1 MKNLNDLKQ
10 KGSTFLRKAALLL
23 ALAGSITAF
32 SQDAAVAPTNGYA
45 DNSLFPAEVFKI
57 PWITGGGNGIG
68 GSAVHFGTVT
78 PTVTGTGNG
87 TWTNLGNI
95 INSGLTDFATNTVAV
110 PTTLGTLYTTSPVSV
125 SDGNTYN
132 TTPFTGYR
140 VGVKVSRSTTGAT
153 AASLGNII
161 IKTYLGANPVE
172 TSPAF
177 GWALTGTTDVGFFVQ
192 QPFDRVEIIL
202 SSTGSGFGGGTLLQ
216 NIQQIYLQR
225 YTRTGGGYDTVGD
238 KVSTCNAQIPLTGR
252 GVTAGGY
259 AAVAIPVPPFIVLIP
274 AASWPTLVPNLE
286 DEDPVS
292 HGTIPFISLGLAT
305 YRGTLKD
312 EGVIYPAGTFG
323 GGVYQLNAVSGG
335 VNVTK
340 RLRFYLDGVQQGSD
354 VVNEEFLSASASG
367 GLLTVGAVSDLP
379 FDAIEFEIQMN
390 VTAAVGALEI
400 YYPIVQRFCDAVIT
414 CGAPVSLIAGEIS
427 PNGVQNHPVY
437 TRALG
442 TSILT
447 ASLGNPGIT
456 NVQNVID
463 TNLNSYAEIGA
474 ATGASL
480 FSNYGISVISR
491 QKLNPGDPDNT
502 TNRGYP
508 DGTFAGFEIQDDS
521 FATASAGKNF
531 IISTYKN
538 GIEVD
543 RYSTTNVLAAN
554 LFTPNN
560 GKYIIGFKSPAF
572 DEVRITVELIAG
584 ASAGSSTKVYRAV
597 IETFCVV
604 PAQACNTVTNL
615 KRPVYPVFIDA
626 ANTGVE
632 GVATGNTYFEDL
644 DNLVANTNQPA
655 KLYTAI
661 GGITNASVAVQD
673 GSKAIGVP
681 GDATYELYPAG
692 TFAGFDVAFPTLVAA
707 ELAGSTITIST
718 LNADGTVADSAVMN
732 SSFFGLHTSIL
743 NGTANRQILGF
754 ASDAPFTGVKLT
766 VNKAAS
772 TSAGVLE
779 IYSAVIERFCA
790 TPVIKCDE
798 IENISV
804 PKYPLYVNGER
815 TGVTA
820 FIDGNSSISLSQ
832 NAIDN
837 DPNSYAAMQLGAS
850 VGSGLGFSVANGFGD
865 FPKDTYI
872 GFDISTLDIAQASA
886 FESNKIELY
895 KDGGLVQTST
905 GTQLAGGLSTAAVV
919 GGFQRLVIGTV
930 AHVPFDEV
938 RYVITRAAGASAGE
952 IRIHNVVARDF
963 SPTSSTTCPLVLQ
976 CDGTYVLTDGPNVI
990 TSPRIPAVIEYANTG
1005 YEGLASAGYGIDNV
1019 WNAVSSDPSDFATI
1033 HLPASGAAIGSI
1045 SVAIPK
1051 VTLPAGTFAGFTVD
1065 KANFPFSG
1073 GFLTNVKITTYLDG
1087 QEQEFKNGS
1096 ALADFSFFGQWF
1108 GTPANIYTPGFQTTK
1123 PFDEVKIS
1131 IGSLASLG
1139 DQTLRVYSAYIRTVP
1154 STTTTLPGGGT
1165 TTPITCI
1172 NGACYKPGATGGT
1185 VLETKHG
1192 ITALSR
1198 AGSSDSDNWPMV
1210 RNGAWTVLESKE
1222 KGFVINRVALTANLS
1237 SITNPI
1243 EGMMVYDEEADC
1255 LKIYTIKDGDT
1266 TAAWHCFNTQACPD

>member
-10 KGSTFLRKAALLL
+10 KGSTFLRNAALLL

-32 SQDAAVAPTNGYA
+32 SQDAAVTPTNGYDTTPIPTGA
-45 DNSLFPAEVFKI
+45 YKI
-57 PWITGGGNGIG
+57 PWVTSGGNGTG

-78 PTVTGTGNG
+78 AASLTGGSSSGAWANTSNLTNANTADLATSTSTSGVG
-87 TWTNLGNI
+87 TK
-95 INSGLTDFATNTVAV
+95 
-110 PTTLGTLYTTSPVSV
+110 TTPWISIK
-125 SDGNTYN
+125 DGNLYG

-140 VGVKVSRSTTGAT
+140 IGVKVER
-153 AASLGNII
+153 
-161 IKTYLGANPVE
+161 
-172 TSPAF
+172 
-177 GWALTGTTDVGFFVQ
+177 ALTATLGEIRVQVLRAGAVVGTLQTLNWGVPGLTTDVGFYFQEQFDEVQ
-192 QPFDRVEIIL
+192 VQLVSVNANPI
-202 SSTGSGFGGGTLLQ
+202 GTTTQ
-216 NIQQIYLQR
+216 SISQVYLER
-225 YTRTGGGYDTVGD
+225 YTRTGGGFDMVGN
-238 KVSTCNAQIPLTGR
+238 KVATCNAQIPLTGR
-252 GVTAGGY
+252 GVTASGL
-259 AAVAIPVPPFIVLIP
+259 AFVAGIPVPAGL
-274 AASWPTLVPNLE
+274 WPGLVPALE
-286 DEDPVS
+286 DEDPGTHGAIPYVS
-292 HGTIPFISLGLAT
+292 TGLSV
-305 YRGTLKD
+305 YSGKLED
-312 EGVIYPAGTFG
+312 NGVNYPGGTFG
-323 GGVYQLNAVSGG
+323 GGVYSLASVGTS

-340 RLRFYLDGVQQGSD
+340 TLKFYSNGGLVYTAPAQVEFFSATAA
-354 VVNEEFLSASASG
+354 VN
-367 GLLTVGAVSDLP
+367 LLTVGAVCP
-379 FDAIEFEIQMN
+379 VEFDAIEFDI
-390 VTAAVGALEI
+390 TLALSLTGGVLDI
-400 YYPIVQRFCDAVIT
+400 YYPIIQRFCDATIT
-414 CGAPVSLIAGEIS
+414 CGAPVSLISGEVTAG
-427 PNGVQNHPVY
+427 GAQNHPVY
-437 TRALG
+437 AKAIG
-442 TSILT
+442 TSILS
-447 ASLGNPGIT
+447 ASLGNPGIN

-463 TNLNSYAEIGA
+463 TDLSNYAEIGA

-491 QKLNPGDPDNT
+491 QKLNPSDPDNT

-508 DGTFAGFEIQDDS
+508 AGTFAGFEIQDDS
-521 FATASAGKNF
+521 FATASAAKNF

-538 GIEVD
+538 GTIVD
-543 RYSTTNVLAAN
+543 TYNTLNVASGS

-560 GKYIIGFKSPAF
+560 GKYIIGMRTTGDF
-572 DEVRITVELIAG
+572 DEVRITVQLVAG

-597 IETFCVV
+597 IEKFCQAA
-604 PAQACNTVTNL
+604 AQACNTPTNL
-615 KRPVYPVFIDA
+615 KRPDYPVFIDA
-626 ANTGVE
+626 ANTGVQ
-632 GVATGNTYFEDL
+632 GLATGNTYFEDL
-644 DNLVANTNQPA
+644 NNIVANTGLPA

-673 GSKAIGVP
+673 GSKAIGNV
-681 GDATYELYPAG
+681 GDVTYELYPAG
-692 TFAGFDVAFPTLVAA
+692 TFAGFDVAFPTLAAA

-718 LNADGTVADSAVMN
+718 LNANGTVVDSAVMN

-743 NGTANRQILGF
+743 NGVGNRQILGF

-772 TSAGVLE
+772 ASAGVLE
-779 IYSAVIERFCA
+779 IYSAVIQRFCA
-790 TPVIKCDE
+790 TPVIKCDV

-820 FIDGNSSISLSQ
+820 FVDGNSSISISQ

-837 DPNSYAAMQLGAS
+837 DPNSYATMQLGAS
-850 VGSGLGFSVANGFGD
+850 IGSGLGFSVANGFGD

-886 FESNKIELY
+886 FQSNKIELY
-895 KDGGLVQTST
+895 QDDILVQTST
-905 GTQLAGGLSTAAVV
+905 GTQLAGGLSTDAVS

-963 SPTSSTTCPLVLQ
+963 SPTSTTTCPLVLQ
-976 CDGTYVLTDGPNVI
+976 CDGTYVLTDGP
-990 TSPRIPAVIEYANTG
+990 TTTLSPRIPAVIEYANTG
-1005 YEGLASAGYGIDNV
+1005 YEGLASAGYGIDDV
-1019 WNAVSSDPSDFATI
+1019 WNAVSPDPSDYATI
-1033 HLPASGAAIGSI
+1033 HLPASGATTGSI

-1065 KANFPFSG
+1065 KTNFPFSG
-1073 GFLTNVKITTYLDG
+1073 GFLTNVKITTYLNG
-1087 QEQEFKNGS
+1087 QEQEFRNGS

-1108 GTPANIYTPGFQTTK
+1108 GTPANIYTPGFQTTL

-1154 STTTTLPGGGT
+1154 STTTTLPGGDT
-1165 TTPITCI
+1165 TTPIICV
-1172 NGACYKPGATGGT
+1172 NGLCYKPAATGGI

-1192 ITALSR
+1192 ITAFSR
-1198 AGSSDSDNWPMV
+1198 AGSTDNDNWPMV
-1210 RNGAWTVLESKE
+1210 RKGAWTVLESKE

-1266 TAAWHCFNTQACPD
+1266 TAAWHCFTTQACPD

>member
-1 MKNLNDLKQ
+1 MNLNNLKQ
-10 KGSTFLRKAALLL
+10 KGNSFLRNAALVL

-32 SQDAAVAPTNGYA
+32 SQDAKVYPTNKDIA
-45 DNSLFPAEVFKI
+45 DATGKI
-57 PWITGGGNGIG
+57 AWVNGGPTGFTG
-68 GSAVHFGTVT
+68 VT
-78 PTVTGTGNG
+78 ASQTGTGNG
-87 TWTNLGNI
+87 SWGATLPQLVDNNAATY
-95 INSGLTDFATNTVAV
+95 ATNTVAV
-110 PTTLGTLYTTSPVSV
+110 PTTLGTTYTTSPISV

-140 VGVKVSRSTTGAT
+140 VGVKVSRSTTGVT
-153 AASLGNII
+153 AASGGNII
-161 IKTYLGANPVE
+161 INTYLGASTTPVE
-172 TSPAF
+172 SITTS
-177 GWALTGTTDVGFFVQ
+177 WALAGTTDVGFFVHK
-192 QPFDRVEIIL
+192 PFDRVEITL
-202 SSTGSGFGGGTLLQ
+202 SSTGSGFGSGTLLQ
-216 NIQQIYLQR
+216 NIQQVYLQR
-225 YTRTGGGYDTVGD
+225 YTRTGGGFDTVGD
-238 KVSTCNAQIPLTGR
+238 KVATCNAQIPLTGR

-286 DEDPVS
+286 DEDPIS

-312 EGVIYPAGTFG
+312 DGVVYPGGTFG
-323 GGVYQLNAVSGG
+323 GGVYQLNAISGG

-340 RLRFYLDGVQQGSD
+340 RLRFYLNGFQQGSD

-367 GLLTVGAVSDLP
+367 GLLTVGAVSELP
-379 FDAIEFEIQMN
+379 FDTVEFEIQMN
-390 VTAAVGALEI
+390 VTAAVGTLEI
-400 YYPIVQRFCDAVIT
+400 YYPIVQRFCDATIT
-414 CGAPVSLIAGEIS
+414 CGAPVSLIAGEVT
-427 PNGVQNHPVY
+427 PNGVQNQPVY
-437 TRALG
+437 ARALG
-442 TSILT
+442 TSVLS

-463 TNLNSYAEIGA
+463 TDLSNYAEIGA

-480 FSNYGISVISR
+480 FSNYGISVFSR
-491 QKLNPGDPDNT
+491 QKLNPSDPDNT

-508 DGTFAGFEIQDDS
+508 AGTFAGFEIQDDS
-521 FATASAGKNF
+521 FLTASAGKNF

-538 GIEVD
+538 GTIVD
-543 RYSTTNVLAAN
+543 TYNTLNLASGS

-560 GKYIIGFKSPAF
+560 GKYIIGMRTTGDF
-572 DEVRITVELIAG
+572 DEVRITVQLLAG

-597 IETFCVV
+597 IEKFC
-604 PAQACNTVTNL
+604 PAAAQVCNTPTNL
-615 KRPVYPVFIDA
+615 KRPDYPVFIDA
-626 ANTGVE
+626 ANTGVQ
-632 GVATGNTYFEDL
+632 GLATGNTYFEDL
-644 DNLVANTNQPA
+644 NNIVANTGQPA
-655 KLYTAI
+655 KLNTAI

-673 GSKAIGVP
+673 GSKAIGNV

-692 TFAGFDVAFPTLVAA
+692 TFAGFDVAFPTLAAA

-718 LNADGTVADSAVMN
+718 LNANGTVADSAVMN

-772 TSAGVLE
+772 VSAGVLE
-779 IYSAVIERFCA
+779 IYSAVIQRFCA

-798 IENISV
+798 IENISI

-815 TGVTA
+815 TRVTA

-837 DPNSYAAMQLGAS
+837 DPNSYATMQLGAS

-895 KDGGLVQTST
+895 KDGSLVQTST
-905 GTQLAGGLSTAAVV
+905 GTQLAGGLSTAVV
-919 GGFQRLVIGTV
+919 SGGFQRLVIGTV

-938 RYVITRAAGASAGE
+938 RYGITRAAGASAGE

-963 SPTSSTTCPLVLQ
+963 SPTSTTTCPLVLQ
-976 CDGTYVLTDGPNVI
+976 CDGTYVLTDGPNEVN
-990 TSPRIPAVIEYANTG
+990 SPRIPAVIEYANTG

-1019 WNAVSSDPSDFATI
+1019 WNAVSQDPSDYATI
-1033 HLPASGAAIGSI
+1033 HLPASGAATGSI

-1065 KANFPFSG
+1065 KTNFPFSG
-1073 GFLTNVKITTYLDG
+1073 GFLTNVKITTYLNG
-1087 QEQEFKNGS
+1087 QEQEFRNGS
-1096 ALADFSFFGQWF
+1096 AFADFSFFRQWF
-1108 GTPANIYTPGFQTTK
+1108 CTPANIYTPGFQTML

-1154 STTTTLPGGGT
+1154 STTTTLPGGDT
-1165 TTPITCI
+1165 TTPIICV
-1172 NGACYKPGATGGT
+1172 NGACYKPGITTGT
-1185 VLETKHG
+1185 PVLDSKVG

-1198 AGSSDSDNWPMV
+1198 AGADNADNWPMV
-1210 RNGAWTVLESKE
+1210 RKGSWLVLEAKT
-1222 KGFVINRVALTANLS
+1222 KGFVPNRVAFDGLGNPVGIAAANFV
-1237 SITNPI
+1237 
-1243 EGMMVYDEEADC
+1243 EGMMVYDITNKC
-1255 LKIYTIKDGDT
+1255 LKMYTNNG
-1266 TAAWHCFNTQACPD
+1266 TAWGWYCISTQACPD

>member
-1 MKNLNDLKQ
+1 MMNLNNLKQ
-10 KGSTFLRKAALLL
+10 KAKSFCRHLMMLI
-23 ALAGSITAF
+23 ALAGNIAVY
-32 SQDAAVAPTNGYA
+32 SQDVKVFPTNK
-45 DNSLFPAEVFKI
+45 D
-57 PWITGGGNGIG
+57 ITDATGKVAWVNGGPTGFTG
-68 GSAVHFGTVT
+68 VT
-78 PTVTGTGNG
+78 APPVTGWINTPRIVDNNLATPDYAQYSSSVPFTIG
-87 TWTNLGNI
+87 TQ
-95 INSGLTDFATNTVAV
+95 
-110 PTTLGTLYTTSPVSV
+110 YTAAPVSV
-125 SDGNTYN
+125 SDGNIYN
-132 TTPFTGYR
+132 TTPFTGYY
-140 VGVKVSRSTTGAT
+140 VGVNVSRNTTGIAV
-153 AASLGNII
+153 ASLGGIV
-161 IKTYLGANPVE
+161 IKTYLGADPAPVE
-172 TSPAF
+172 TSTSL
-177 GWALTGTTDVGFFVQ
+177 GWALTGITDVGFFVHK
-192 QPFDRVEIIL
+192 PFDRVEVQL
-202 SSTGSGFGGGTLLQ
+202 VSTASNANPVGTATLNQ
-216 NIQQIYLQR
+216 RIHNVYLQR
-225 YTRTGGGYDTVGD
+225 YTRTGGGFDTVGD
-238 KVSTCNAQIPLTGR
+238 KVATCNAQIPLTGR
-252 GVTAGGY
+252 GVTATGY
-259 AAVAIPVPPFIVLIP
+259 AAVAIPLPPFVVLIP
-274 AASWPTLVPNLE
+274 AASWPDLVPNLE
-286 DEDPVS
+286 DEDPGPTS

-312 EGVIYPAGTFG
+312 EGVVYPAGTFG

-340 RLRFYLDGVQQGSD
+340 RLRFYLNGSQQGPD

-379 FDAIEFEIQMN
+379 FDTVEFEIQMN
-390 VTAAVGALEI
+390 VTAAVGTLEI
-400 YYPIVQRFCDAVIT
+400 YYPIVQRFCDAAIT
-414 CGAPVSLIAGEIS
+414 CGAPVSLIAGEIT

-463 TNLNSYAEIGA
+463 TNLNNYAEIGA

-491 QKLNPGDPDNT
+491 QKSNPGDPDNT

-597 IETFCVV
+597 IETFCVA

-626 ANTGVE
+626 ANTGVS

-644 DNLVANTNQPA
+644 DNLVANTAQPA

-772 TSAGVLE
+772 ASAGVLE

-820 FIDGNSSISLSQ
+820 FVDGNSSISLSQ

-837 DPNSYAAMQLGAS
+837 DPNSYATMQLGAS
-850 VGSGLGFSVANGFGD
+850 ALSGLGFSVANGFGD

-872 GFDISTLDIAQASA
+872 GFDIETLDVAQAGA
-886 FESNKIELY
+886 FEQNKIELY
-895 KDGGLVQTST
+895 RNGNLVQTSA
-905 GTQLAGGLSTAAVV
+905 GTQLAGGLSTAVV
-919 GGFQRLVIGTV
+919 SGGFQRLIIGTV

-952 IRIHNVVARDF
+952 IRIYNVVARDF
-963 SPTSSTTCPLVLQ
+963 SPTSSSTCPLVLQ
-976 CDGTYVLTDGPNVI
+976 CDGTYVLTDGPTTT
-990 TSPRIPAVIEYANTG
+990 TSPTIPAVIEFANTG
-1005 YEGLASAGYGIDNV
+1005 YEGLASAGYGIDKV
-1019 WNAVSSDPSDFATI
+1019 WNAVSPSKTDFATI
-1033 HLPASGAAIGSI
+1033 HLPATAGVTGSI
-1045 SVAIPK
+1045 SIAVPK
-1051 VTLPAGTFAGFTVD
+1051 VTLPIGTFAGFMVD
-1065 KANFPFSG
+1065 KQNFPFSG
-1073 GFLTNVKITTYLDG
+1073 AFLPNVKVTTYLDG
-1087 QEQEFKNGS
+1087 NYQEERSGN
-1096 ALADFSFFGQWF
+1096 ALIDFSFFTQWF
-1108 GTPANIYTPGFQTTK
+1108 GTPADIYTPGFQATK

-1131 IGSLASLG
+1131 IGSVVSLG
-1139 DQTLRVYSAYIRTVP
+1139 DQTLKVYSAYIDTRTSVITVP
-1154 STTTTLPGGGT
+1154 GDGN
-1165 TTPITCI
+1165 TPIICTNNI
-1172 NGACYKPGATGGT
+1172 CYKPGAITGGP
-1185 VLETKHG
+1185 VLDSKLG
-1192 ITALSR
+1192 ISSLDR
-1198 AGSSDSDNWPMV
+1198 AGSDDPDNWPMA
-1210 RNGAWTVLESKE
+1210 RKGAWLVLEAKT
-1222 KGFVINRVALTANLS
+1222 KGFVPNRLAFDASGNPVGIES
-1237 SITNPI
+1237 TNFV
-1243 EGMMVYDEEADC
+1243 EGMMVYDTTNKC
-1255 LKIYTIKDGDT
+1255 LKIYTNNG
-1266 TAAWHCFNTQACPD
+1266 TAWGWYCFSTQTCPE